1 MWVSWD
7 YYRVMAQLFL
17 TNFESLWFV
26 VMPDTSVIVPNT
38 PFKETAF
45 AQFLLKRLAT
55 AFPSARKPCSVPHN
69 PPPLPP
75 WGHTLLENA
84 WVSDS
89 RSDHLSAVQWPI
101 NWHVVK
107 NLLSSLKSR
116 SENWGIQWQ
125 CQQWDLK
132 VKQCSNRSHKVKERI
147 WAGRLWRRN
156 LENFKEKNHSKGR
169 SFQLK
174 DQ

>member
-1 MWVSWD
+1 
-7 YYRVMAQLFL
+7 MAQLFL
-17 TNFESLWFV
+17 TNFESLWFA
-26 VMPDTSVIVPNT
+26 VMPDTSVIVLTT

-55 AFPSARKPCSVPHN
+55 ASPSARKQCSVPHN
-69 PPPLPP
+69 PPLLPP
-75 WGHTLLENA
+75 WGHEQWENVR
-84 WVSDS
+84 VSNS

-107 NLLSSLKSR
+107 NLLSSLKSC

-132 VKQCSNRSHKVKERI
+132 AKQYSNRSHEVKDRM
-147 WAGRLWRRN
+147 WTARLWKRN
-156 LENFKEKNHSKGR
+156 LENFKNHTKGR
-169 SFQLK
+169 SLQLK